1 MTTQQRRH
9 VRGMSLI
16 EVMIAAAL
24 LGIGLTAVLSSF
36 GVYTRLVARQRHY
49 LEAAFVAQST
59 LQRLQSVTPTHF
71 DIAAGAHPDIV
82 VNSANEADAA
92 GGYIVSWTV
101 TPGKPT
107 PRARLISVRVV
118 YFEDAVFTLEGVRP

>member
-1 MTTQQRRH
+1 MTPRQRRRRW
-9 VRGMSLI
+9 RGMSLI
-16 EVMIAAAL
+16 EVMIAAVL
-24 LGIGLTAVLSSF
+24 LGVGLTAVLSSF

-59 LQRLQSVTPTHF
+59 LQRLQSVPSDHF
-71 DIAAGAHPDIV
+71 DLSAPPSELV
-82 VNSANEADAA
+82 VNSANEADPD

-107 PRARLISVRVV
+107 PRARLLTVRVV

>member
-1 MTTQQRRH
+1 MTKRH
-9 VRGMSLI
+9 RAMSLI

-36 GVYTRLVARQRHY
+36 GMYTRLVARQRHY

-59 LQRLQSVTPTHF
+59 LQRLQTVAPNHF
-71 DIAAGAHPDIV
+71 DLAAGTHADVV
-82 VNSANEADAA
+82 VNGANEADAT
-92 GGYIVSWTV
+92 GTYIVSWSV
-101 TPGKPT
+101 TAGKPT
-107 PRARLISVRVV
+107 PRARLLTVRVV

>member
-1 MTTQQRRH
+1 
-9 VRGMSLI
+9 MSLI
-16 EVMIAAAL
+16 EVMVAAAL
-24 LGIGLTAVLSSF
+24 LGVGLTAVLSSF

-59 LQRLQSVTPTHF
+59 LQRLLAVAPEHF
-71 DIAAGAHPDIV
+71 DIATGDHPDIV

-101 TPGKPT
+101 TDAKPT
-107 PRARLISVRVV
+107 PRARLVTVRVV
-118 YFEDAVFTLEGVRP
+118 YFEDAVFVLDGVRP

>member
-1 MTTQQRRH
+1 
-9 VRGMSLI
+9 MSLI

-49 LEAAFVAQST
+49 LEAAFIAQST
-59 LQRLQSVTPTHF
+59 LQRLQAVAPDHF
-71 DIAAGAHPDIV
+71 DIAAAQPHSELI
-82 VNSANEADAA
+82 VNSANEPDAD

-101 TPGKPT
+101 TAGKPT
-107 PRARLISVRVV
+107 PRARLLTVRVV
-118 YFEDAVFTLEGVRP
+118 YFEDAVFILEGVRP